1 MILVNFR
8 HKIQSQNGVHARP
21 AGYLADLARK
31 YFNVC
36 TIKIGKVLGNGFVS
50 TPNVTSSGD
59 VPRPFPKISVSEQ
72 FSCSSGVCQ
81 FENVNKSCS
90 TSNEL
95 GSFYDVSQILSVMKM
110 GLRKGDEVMFC
121 INGPDDATERKVE
134 SELNSL
140 LAEHF

>member
-36 TIKIGKVLGNGFVS
+36 TIKIGKVLDSGFVRS
-50 TPNVTSSGD
+50 SNMTSSED
-59 VPRPFPKISVSEQ
+59 VPKSFPKVSVSEQ
-72 FSCSSGVCQ
+72 LSCGSGTCQ
-81 FENVNKSCS
+81 FENVKSCS
-90 TSNEL
+90 TSNKL
-95 GSFYDVSQILSVMKM
+95 GSFYDVSQILSVMRM
-110 GLRKGDEVMFC
+110 GLRKGDEVMFR
-121 INGPDDATERKVE
+121 IDGPDDATERKVE
-134 SELNSL
+134 SELNNL